1 MYHLVKSVVKLLLK
15 GARWSKYPEKWN
27 TEECYSD
34 DDANAGMDAAVIRGG
49 KCVDNETQVEGIYM
63 MGFGTDIGKDV

>member
-1 MYHLVKSVVKLLLK
+1 MVRSVAKFLFK

-27 TEECYSD
+27 TECYNHD
-34 DDANAGMDAAVIRGG
+34 DMEAAVEAAVIQGG
-49 KCVDNETQVEGIYM
+49 ECTDNGGEVAGIYM